1 MFRAAIDE
9 LFKNQLSR
17 ISKAVDPEVFNAAQE
32 CLEDNNLLAEDID
45 RECMKEL
52 SIILNKKYD
61 IEVASGRLDNYG
73 WSTAHIR
80 DHMGR
85 FLQSKMKAVGNILKA
100 YVNEGLDADIE
111 GALRDVAKA
120 RRPVGDDEL
129 KDSQDLQDD
138 SPDDTTHHLQ
148 SNLGQLVED

>member
-1 MFRAAIDE
+1 MFRAAIDD

-17 ISKAVDPEVFNAAQE
+17 ISKAVNAEVFQAAQE
-32 CLEDNNLLAEDID
+32 CLENNNLLAEDID

-61 IEVASGRLDNYG
+61 VEVTSGRLDNYG

-100 YVNEGLDADIE
+100 YVHEGLDADVDQ
-111 GALRDVAKA
+111 ALRDVAVS
-120 RRPVGDDEL
+120 RRAEL
-129 KDSQDLQDD
+129 IDSIDSQEHDD
-138 SPDDTTHHLQ
+138 SNSQGSHLQ
-148 SNLGQLVED
+148 SNLGQLVVD

>member
-17 ISKAVDPEVFNAAQE
+17 ISKAVDADVYRAAQE
-32 CLEDNNLLAEDID
+32 CLEINGLLAEDIN

-61 IEVASGRLDNYG
+61 VEVASGRLDNYG

-100 YVNEGLDADIE
+100 YVNDGLDADVDE
-111 GALRDVAKA
+111 ALRDVAISRK
-120 RRPVGDDEL
+120 PILESSL
-129 KDSQDLQDD
+129 QDLD
-138 SPDDTTHHLQ
+138 
-148 SNLGQLVED
+148 ED

>member
-9 LFKNQLSR
+9 LYKAQLSR
-17 ISKAVDPEVFNAAQE
+17 ISKAVDSDVFNAAKE
-32 CLEDNNLLAEDID
+32 CLENNNLLAEDID

-52 SIILNKKYD
+52 SIILIKKYD
-61 IEVASGRLDNYG
+61 IEVTSGRLDNYG

-100 YVNEGLDADIE
+100 YVNDGLDADVDE
-111 GALRDVAKA
+111 ALRDVAVS
-120 RRPVGDDEL
+120 RRPEN
-129 KDSQDLQDD
+129 DSQDSQ
-138 SPDDTTHHLQ
+138 SQRSTHLE
-148 SNLGQLVED
+148 SNLGELDED